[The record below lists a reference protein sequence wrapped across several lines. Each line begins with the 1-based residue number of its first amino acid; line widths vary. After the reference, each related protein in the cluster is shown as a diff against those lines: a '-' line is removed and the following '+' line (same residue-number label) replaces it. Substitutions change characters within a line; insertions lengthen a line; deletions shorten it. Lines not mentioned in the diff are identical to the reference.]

1 LSISHPRRIFRPASV
16 RVRLRTLGIGLLAV
30 ALAAG
35 GVALIA
41 LPWHVEGSAAQR
53 AAAGSEVLDAQ
64 PAQVAVVDA
73 GTLRVRDHVVRLL
86 GVDPPVRGAT
96 CRTSDGTGM
105 DCGAVASNALAAL
118 VRETPVACR
127 LNGHDDFG
135 RSFAVCDASGRELNR
150 AVIAAG
156 WARADS
162 ARPALKRD
170 EDAAR
175 TERRGLWAMA
185 HEANW

>member
-1 LSISHPRRIFRPASV
+1 MSISHPRRIFRPAGA
-16 RVRLRTLGIGLLAV
+16 RFRLRTVGIGLLAV

-35 GVALIA
+35 GVALVQ
-41 LPWHVEGSAAQR
+41 LPWHTQGSTAQR
-53 AAAGSEVLDAQ
+53 AAAEVLDAQ

-86 GVDPPVRGAT
+86 GVDPPARGAT
-96 CRTSDGTGM
+96 CRTNDGAGL

-127 LNGHDDFG
+127 LNGHDDLG
-135 RSFAVCDASGRELNR
+135 RSFAVCDASGQELNR

-156 WARADS
+156 WARADRT
-162 ARPALKRD
+162 RPALKRD

-185 HEANW
+185 GDPSW